1 MMTHRHSKICS
12 ELRKAR
18 VDRNYTL
25 LDVSNLTGLSIST
38 IVNAERKI
46 PSPRTIK
53 ALSECYGIKLKL
65 AQKGVG
71 NIIYL

>member
-53 ALSECYGIKLKL
+53 LLSTCYGIKVNL
-65 AQKGVG
+65 AHNTKGNVV
-71 NIIYL
+71 YL